1 MTLRSK
7 VLLGCLLLCS
17 LALNIWNNDFP
28 VGYHGDE
35 PKKVRFTL
43 SYEQDFHIPILM
55 LQLARVGN
63 LIFGFEDDQV
73 VLLGRWVSAIS
84 GVIIV
89 LFAFLLSRKVMSE
102 GWSLAVATGVA
113 VSPIL
118 VVHAHYMKEDML
130 FTACAM
136 AALWCI
142 TRLIDHPNWK
152 TMIPLGVTTGLAW
165 SAHYKSALLVVIAV
179 LIPLIISVPQKL
191 KYYGYLVAAGFL
203 GIYVFLNVNYPILEA
218 PEIFFKGVRHEGS
231 HAATGHSISV
241 SPVDHWFSFHL
252 INSVIPGLT
261 VTVTVLALIGMML
274 VLVRWKESQN
284 VDRLLL
290 LFALFYYFIPEI
302 SPSKPPP
309 GYARYILQI
318 APAMIYFAVR
328 GINLMF
334 QRSESCFVRKG
345 LVFIL
350 GAGLTVSLIDTLR
363 LDYYLNWKNDTR
375 QQVAEWLSRQN
386 GKAFFE
392 QYAAAQNDVR
402 SIGDFSPQ
410 QIRDFGYDF
419 AVASDFRYERY
430 FRGAET
436 EGQDEY
442 IYQRYQQYEEWFS
455 LPFVEI
461 KPVYRS
467 FAFSNP
473 TVRIIDLR
481 SLNPAEGKGT

>member
-7 VLLGCLLLCS
+7 ALLGCLLFCS

-55 LQLARVGN
+55 LQLARAGN

-89 LFAFLLSRKVMSE
+89 LFAFLLSRKVMGE
-102 GWSLAVATGVA
+102 KWSLTVAAGVA

-118 VVHAHYMKEDML
+118 VIHAHYMKEDML

-152 TMIPLGVTTGLAW
+152 TAIPLGVTTGLAW

-191 KYYGYLVAAGFL
+191 KYYGYLIAAGLL
-203 GIYVFLNVNYPILEA
+203 GIYVFLNVNYPLLEA
-218 PEIFFKGVRHEGS
+218 PEIFLEGVRHEGH

-241 SPVDHWFSFHL
+241 SPIDHWFSFHMVH
-252 INSVIPGLT
+252 SVIPGLT
-261 VTVTVLALIGMML
+261 PPVTALALIGILL
-274 VLVRWKESQN
+274 VLVRWRESQD

-309 GYARYILQI
+309 DYARYILQI

-328 GINLMF
+328 GMNLMS
-334 QRSESCFVRKG
+334 QRIESGFVRKG
-345 LVFIL
+345 LIL
-350 GAGLTVSLIDTLR
+350 VLGLGMMVSLIDTLR
-363 LDYYLNWKNDTR
+363 LDYYMDWKKDTR
-375 QQVAEWLSRQN
+375 QLAAEWLSRQTGN
-386 GKAFFE
+386 AYFE
-392 QYAAAQNDVR
+392 QYAAAHNDVR
-402 SIGDFSPQ
+402 SIGDFSPLE
-410 QIRDFGYDF
+410 IRASGYNF

-430 FRGAET
+430 FRGAKT

-442 IYQRYQQYEEWFS
+442 IYQRHQRYEEWFS

-481 SLNPAEGKGT
+481 SLDSTEGKGS